1 MKMHQVPELI
11 AYCYF
16 DGKMEKELK
25 SQFEVNLCNAVIDQ
39 ITNTTSVLFYS
50 FYSEPAIP
58 PRSLALF
65 WIYFDAHARHVLG
78 KFIKVKQ
85 SFSF

>member
-39 ITNTTSVLFYS
+39 IKNNLAV
-50 FYSEPAIP
+50 P

-65 WIYFDAHARHVLG
+65 WIYFHAHARHLLG

>member
-39 ITNTTSVLFYS
+39 ISTDEP

-65 WIYFDAHARHVLG
+65 WFYFHAHARHVLG

>member
-25 SQFEVNLCNAVIDQ
+25 SQFEVNMCNAVIDQ
-39 ITNTTSVLFYS
+39 IKNSTDVAFYS
-50 FYSEPAIP
+50 GPALP

-65 WIYFDAHARHVLG
+65 WIYFHAHARHVLG